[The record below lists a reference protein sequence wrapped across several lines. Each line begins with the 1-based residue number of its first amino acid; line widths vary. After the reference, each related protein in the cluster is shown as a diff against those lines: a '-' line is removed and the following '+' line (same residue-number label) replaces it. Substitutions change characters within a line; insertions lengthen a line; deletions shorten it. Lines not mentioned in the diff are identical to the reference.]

1 MQVLATAFA
10 SRNGLPDANNSVATN
25 GCSGFTILRV
35 SGVTV
40 AGVKFFVYFPLF
52 VMVALVSSLA
62 AAVCRIRDS

>member
-1 MQVLATAFA
+1 MQVLATAYP
-10 SRNGLPDANNSVATN
+10 LPTIPWRLTVT
-25 GCSGFTILRV
+25 SGFTILRV

-40 AGVKFFVYFPLF
+40 AAKFFACFPLF